1 MIYTNSLG
9 LAEIGILFEEVAGDG
24 RPIAGW
30 EGDQFALVEGGDGS
44 RGLVWWSVWE
54 DEAARD
60 GFVSRGRAV
69 AAALTDATLE
79 PLMLDGRPAA
89 VLTVG
94 AVPDPPA
101 ARIVGGA

>member
-1 MIYTNSLG
+1 RRSLG
-9 LAEIGILFEEVAGDG
+9 RGGHGLRRDEER
-24 RPIAGW
+24 RPIRGW
-30 EGDQFALVEGGDGS
+30 EGDRFALVEGSGGS

-60 GFVSRGRAV
+60 AFVSRGQAV

-79 PLMLDGRPAA
+79 PGTLDGRPAA

-94 AVPDPPA
+94 AVSALPL

>member
-1 MIYTNSLG
+1 MTYTNSLG

-24 RPIAGW
+24 RPIPGW
-30 EGDQFALVEGGDGS
+30 EGDQFALIEGEDGG

-60 GFVSRGRAV
+60 AFVSRGRAV
-69 AAALTDATLE
+69 AAALTNASLE
-79 PLMLDGRPAA
+79 PDMLDGRPAA

-94 AVPDPPA
+94 AVTTVPV